1 MKLIV
6 LNNTSKNTNLTVKD
20 EVFGSLHPIILA
32 QAVRVYRSN
41 QRQGTSKTKTRSEV
55 NRTTRK
61 WYRQKGTGNARHGAK
76 DANIFVGGGVSHGPT
91 GLENWKLK
99 LTSSFKK
106 KSLIAALSAQVENI
120 AIMKEIDAL
129 TGKTKDA
136 YQLLTAAVAKFGD
149 KKLSFSRTKLLVIV
163 DEKTKVAKQ
172 ALRNLPRVELISA
185 SQVNAYYIAKADK
198 IIMTKKAVEV
208 LQARLSA
215 QS

>member
-1 MKLIV
+1 MKLTV
-6 LNNTSKNTNLTVKD
+6 LNTTGKNTNLTVKD
-20 EVFGSLHPIILA
+20 EVFGSLHPIILT
-32 QAVRVYRSN
+32 QAVRVYRAN
-41 QRQGTSKTKTRSEV
+41 QRQSTSKTKTRSEV

-99 LTSSFKK
+99 LTTVLKK
-106 KSLIAALSAQVENI
+106 KSLTAALSAQVKNI
-120 AIMKEIDAL
+120 AIVKEIDTL
-129 TGKTKDA
+129 TGKTKEA

-149 KKLSFSRTKLLVIV
+149 KKLSFDRTKLLVIV
-163 DEKTKVAKQ
+163 DEKTQIVKQ

-215 QS
+215 